1 MMADLGELV
10 GLMDL
15 VGEVEVGDIGDLL
28 HQGVGEVMFDADAVK
43 ARPEAGLREG
53 EGRELLKFAT
63 RRVGDFYG
71 FKSTPKE
78 ENEG

>member
-1 MMADLGELV
+1 MMRDLGELV

-15 VGEVEVGDIGDLL
+15 VGEVEVGDVGDLL
-28 HQGVGEVMFDADAVK
+28 HQGVGEVVFDERAVQSRGEAK
-43 ARPEAGLREG
+43 LAPE
-53 EGRELLKFAT
+53 EGRALLGYAT

-71 FKSTPKE
+71 FKTTPKT